1 MSLVGFAQ
9 QRPVRGQRDDGIEGA
24 DNGKRQ
30 MKVSSLG
37 HELPVV

>member
-1 MSLVGFAQ
+1 MRLVGFTK
-9 QRPVRGQRDDGIEGA
+9 QRPVRGQGDDGIKGA
-24 DNGKRQ
+24 DNGKGQ